1 MNNSAARIFIPFMA
15 LAVNIS
21 FQILVF
27 RLFPKI
33 GLLRSLFLG
42 FICGFLAICVIGFD
56 AKSIIN
62 IVIYILLGYCYF
74 HFVNMGQTA
83 RRIRILTELKDIPEG
98 LSLRQILERYNS
110 EDIIERRLNRLID
123 HGQVTQ
129 RNGRY
134 YIGNPLMLIIARFFV
149 AIKRIIFGVIP

>member
-1 MNNSAARIFIPFMA
+1 MNNSAAHIFIPFMA

-33 GLLRSLFLG
+33 GLLWSLFLG

-134 YIGNPLMLIIARFFV
+134 YIGNPLMLIIARFLV